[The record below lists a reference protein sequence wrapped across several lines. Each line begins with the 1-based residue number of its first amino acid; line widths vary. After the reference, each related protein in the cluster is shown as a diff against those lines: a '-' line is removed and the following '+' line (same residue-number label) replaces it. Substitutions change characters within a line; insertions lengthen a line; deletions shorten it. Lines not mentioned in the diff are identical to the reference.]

1 MYILFHTEL
10 QIYMTYVY
18 TRKYVT
24 SKRGKHCTFFCLLF
38 PSFSN
43 TVNKKFYTES
53 INHFKT
59 SFGII
64 TENVFK
70 VEGFDFNEIHSLV
83 KKRLCWQSVSLYR
96 LKISL
101 SARSQSMCVSM
112 HTDTFIQT
120 HFNA

>member
-1 MYILFHTEL
+1 MYILFYAAL

-24 SKRGKHCTFFCLLF
+24 NKRGKLYSCLLF

-43 TVNKKFYTES
+43 TVNKKFYTGS
-53 INHFKT
+53 VNHFKT

-64 TENVFK
+64 TKNIFK
-70 VEGFDFNEIHSLV
+70 VEGFDYNEIHSLV
-83 KKRLCWQSVSLYR
+83 KKRLRWQSVSLYR

-112 HTDTFIQT
+112 HTDAYIQT